1 LQHAQ
6 NHLKNR
12 QPTGPEQNSYLNHM
26 PNTSMPY
33 SDGGYSMGMP
43 QMPSVGPNGFNDN
56 LPSIANH
63 QSMSARTSRS
73 NSLIRPGSGMDEN
86 RRSMSALEF
95 QNQRMNFNDFRPDS
109 LANDYAAQQN
119 QNASAAAG
127 ANNHYNYEHPGA
139 NNNGMSNN
147 GMPVKSEGQDAT
159 GYGVQSLPNVEGLSN
174 GQDNSLWRSGTFSGD
189 SHLMTSSTAG
199 GPYQTKSAAVLTGTF

>member
-1 LQHAQ
+1 
-6 NHLKNR
+6 
-12 QPTGPEQNSYLNHM
+12 M

-33 SDGGYSMGMP
+33 PDASYSMGMP
-43 QMPSVGPNGFNDN
+43 QMPPVGPNGFNDS

-95 QNQRMNFNDFRPDS
+95 QNQRMNFNDFRPDALS
-109 LANDYAAQQN
+109 NDYAAQQN
-119 QNASAAAG
+119 QNASAVPG
-127 ANNHYNYEHPGA
+127 GNNHYSYEHPQA
-139 NNNGMSNN
+139 NNNNGMASN
-147 GMPVKSEGQDAT
+147 GMPVKTEGQDPT
-159 GYGVQSLPNVEGLSN
+159 SYGVQSLPNVEGLSN
-174 GQDNSLWRSGTFSGD
+174 GQDSSLWRNGTFNGD

-199 GPYQTKSAAVLTGTF
+199 GPYQTKAAGVLTGTF